1 LFWHCKILIFR
12 IPTFLLIK
20 LFYKGIKSFIS
31 LIFGFYYNM
40 NIQQQLEG
48 IFNGTGV
55 HLNAKVAESFVAFPY
70 FELGYVANAVLQPR
84 EKNAI
89 GNASI
94 ILQNDIWLHYLLN
107 HQKINKLQHNNTDS
121 IVVEEAL
128 LKIDNHNIEEAIE
141 VAPTAATDSTTTIA
155 ENIDEI
161 ASPIEASVEDIK
173 ERVVE
178 EEATTNFIQENGVAH
193 NEIHEVAE
201 VETEAIVEEVAAH
214 SIEDTNVLIDEP
226 VEVAEEKIEELTP
239 TATIEEP
246 VAEHLDTAIATP
258 DTSAIMLTPIEEP
271 LAFEP
276 YHTVD
281 YFASQG
287 IKLQQMVVPTDKLG
301 QQLKSFTEW
310 LKAMKKVAPKTAEVF
325 DNEIVR
331 EHVAVVHL
339 AENSLQNTEIVTETM
354 AEVLIKQG
362 KNEEAITVFQK
373 LSLQDSAKSAYFAT
387 RIEQL
392 KSN

>member
-1 LFWHCKILIFR
+1 
-12 IPTFLLIK
+12 
-20 LFYKGIKSFIS
+20 
-31 LIFGFYYNM
+31 M
-40 NIQQQLEG
+40 NIQQQLES

-55 HLNAKVAESFVAFPY
+55 HLSTKVAESFVAFPY

-107 HQKINKLQHNNTDS
+107 HQKINKLQHNNNDPS
-121 IVVEEAL
+121 IAAGEVVLAENNYATEEVVEATPIATANETSAIAATITEVQAPMETAITPEEDVQEFVAEKEL
-128 LKIDNHNIEEAIE
+128 TTNHIEENTIEDKEIATAPETEEEIVPDTANHTTTETHTSIPISETTVDVAEKVDEPITTVSIEESAITTTE
-141 VAPTAATDSTTTIA
+141 VA
-155 ENIDEI
+155 
-161 ASPIEASVEDIK
+161 V
-173 ERVVE
+173 
-178 EEATTNFIQENGVAH
+178 
-193 NEIHEVAE
+193 
-201 VETEAIVEEVAAH
+201 
-214 SIEDTNVLIDEP
+214 
-226 VEVAEEKIEELTP
+226 
-239 TATIEEP
+239 
-246 VAEHLDTAIATP
+246 ATP
-258 DTSAIMLTPIEEP
+258 DSAAAMLTPIEEP

-287 IKLQQMVVPTDKLG
+287 IKLQQITTPTDKLG

-310 LKAMKKVAPKTAEVF
+310 LKDMKKVTPKTVEVA

-354 AEVLIKQG
+354 ADVLIKQG
-362 KNEEAITVFQK
+362 KTDEAIVVFQK
-373 LSLQDSAKSAYFAT
+373 LSLQDSSKSAYFAT